1 MATEAEREAAAL
13 RVLASLLDPRDRPG
27 NLTKGPALEADR
39 AAGHAF
45 RKGDYSRALTWLESA
60 RQLDPDLPEIAEHFQ
75 RVRAAER
82 AAAAKVAKA
91 RDLGEVADSFGE
103 RTAAYLALR
112 DSNRG
117 EPTRPC
123 DAPKGEAHCGE
134 LGHQYPAGARCDEHR
149 PRQAEPEP
157 GRPWEPAE
165 NSLATYV
172 PAQKEYRDLSHGH
185 PEHECILP
193 DTEPGQ

>member
-1 MATEAEREAAAL
+1 MRW
-13 RVLASLLDPRDRPG
+13 PRPG
-27 NLTKGPALEADR
+27 
-39 AAGHAF
+39 
-45 RKGDYSRALTWLESA
+45 TW
-60 RQLDPDLPEIAEHFQ
+60 
-75 RVRAAER
+75 
-82 AAAAKVAKA
+82 
-91 RDLGEVADSFGE
+91 GEVADSFGE
-103 RTAAYLALR
+103 RTAAYLDPR

-134 LGHQYPAGARCDEHR
+134 LGTSTRLALGVHEHG
-149 PRQAEPEP
+149 PRQAKPEP

-185 PEHECILP
+185 PEHECVPP